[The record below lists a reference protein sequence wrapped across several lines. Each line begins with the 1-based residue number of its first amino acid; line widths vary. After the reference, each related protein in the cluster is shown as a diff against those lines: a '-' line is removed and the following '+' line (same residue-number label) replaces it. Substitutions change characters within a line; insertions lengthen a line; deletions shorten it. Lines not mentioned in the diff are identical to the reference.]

1 MEENTINN
9 NELFTTRPS
18 SYAEVIIPLAL
29 PRNYTW
35 AVPAALEGQVKLG
48 CRVEVVLKNKKYA
61 GIVKR
66 LHADAPEAFVPKEII
81 NVLDNEPIV
90 FQQQQSLWQ
99 WMANYYLCSEG
110 EVMQAALPTHFKLSS
125 ETVLLYNEE
134 AGDDFSHLDNEEF
147 LVAEALLIKKE
158 LQLAEVQQLLDAN
171 HVYPVIKRLLDKR
184 ICFVWEE
191 LKNHYTEKKET
202 YVLLNPQYNTDDQL
216 SDLLNNWGRAPK
228 QMELLLAFI
237 HLSKTNGE
245 VTQAELLKKSGASA
259 AQLKGLTE
267 KNVLLTEKKSVDRLK
282 QLPKHIQL
290 DFELS
295 APQQLALHEVR
306 NGFAEKNVC
315 LLHGV
320 TSSGKTQLYMK
331 LMEEALQKGQQVL
344 YMLPEIALTAQ
355 VIRRLQKHFGGYI
368 LIYHSKF
375 SQNER
380 VEIWN
385 KVRSGEARIVLG
397 ARSSLFLPFAKLGL
411 VICDEEHDPS
421 YKQQDPAPRYHA
433 RDAAIY
439 FASLFGAKV
448 LLGSATP
455 SVESYFNATAGKY
468 FLVQLLER
476 FGQMPMPGIELIDTR
491 QVKMPDKSKVI
502 ISPALQEAIAQSLA
516 GNHQV
521 ILFQNRRGYSP
532 YQVCQTCGWIP
543 HCKQCDVSL
552 SYHKTKGK
560 LLCHYCGTVYPLVQT
575 CEACGNHLFAQQNF
589 GTEKI
594 EESLQELFSQ
604 AKIARMDADSIK
616 GKHGHDAL
624 IQQFEQRRIDILVG
638 TQMVVKGLDFEN
650 VELVGILDADAIL
663 GFTDFRVNER
673 GFQLMEQVS
682 GRAGRKDIHGRV
694 LVQVRNPQHPVLIK
708 VQQHDY
714 SGFYQEELEARR
726 QFFYPPFARIINL
739 LFRHKDAAIVQ
750 AAAQYFAAQMKPY
763 LGAYMI
769 GQAEP
774 VVNKVRNLYL
784 MELMLKLPKDSGI
797 IQQAKQLIHTSTA
810 MMHADKRFRSVQ
822 VVPDIDP
829 V

>member
-1 MEENTINN
+1 MS
-9 NELFTTRPS
+9 NELFISKPKLF
-18 SYAEVIIPLAL
+18 AEVIIPLAL

-35 AVPAALEGQVKLG
+35 AVPEHLLEQVKPG
-48 CRVEVVLKNKKYA
+48 CRVEVMLKNKKYA
-61 GIVKR
+61 GLVKR
-66 LHADAPEAFVPKEII
+66 LHTDAPAAFEPKAIL
-81 NVLDNEPIV
+81 NLLDTEPIV
-90 FQQQQSLWQ
+90 YPQQQSLWQ
-99 WMANYYLCSEG
+99 WIANYYLCSEG

-125 ETVLLYNEE
+125 ETILLYNEE
-134 AGDDFSHLDNEEF
+134 AGDDFSHLDNDEF
-147 LVAEALLIKKE
+147 LVAEALLLKKE
-158 LQLAEVQQLLDAN
+158 LRLTEVQQILDAS
-171 HVYPVIKRLLDKR
+171 HVYPVIKRLIDKQV
-184 ICFVWEE
+184 CFVWEE
-191 LKNHYTEKKET
+191 LKNNYKEKKET
-202 YVLLNPQYNTDDQL
+202 YVLLNPQYNTDEQL
-216 SDLLNNWGRAPK
+216 SELLNNWGRAPK
-228 QMELLLAFI
+228 QMELLLAFL
-237 HLSKTNGE
+237 HLFKTEGE
-245 VTQAELLKKSGASA
+245 VTQTELLKKSGATAS
-259 AQLKGLTE
+259 QLKGLTDKNILLSE
-267 KNVLLTEKKSVDRLK
+267 KRAIDRIK
-282 QLPKHIQL
+282 QLPKNINL

-295 APQQLALHEVR
+295 PAQEEALQQVKTA
-306 NGFAEKNVC
+306 FDQKNVC

-320 TSSGKTQLYMK
+320 TSSGKTQVYMK
-331 LMEEALQKGQQVL
+331 LMEEALMSGRQVL

-385 KVRSGEARIVLG
+385 KVKSGEARIVLG
-397 ARSSLFLPFAKLGL
+397 ARSSLFLPFQKLGL
-411 VICDEEHDPS
+411 VICDEEHDTS

-439 FASLFGAKV
+439 FASLFNAKV

-455 SVESYFNATAGKY
+455 SVESYYNAVNGKY
-468 FLVQLLER
+468 ALVKLNER
-476 FGQMPMPGIELIDTR
+476 FGNIALPEIELINT
-491 QVKMPDKSKVI
+491 QQIKMPDRSKVI
-502 ISPALQEAIAQSLA
+502 ISPPLQDAIAASLQ
-516 GNHQV
+516 NSKQV

-560 LLCHYCGTVYPLVQT
+560 LLCHYCGTAYPLVHT

-594 EESLQELFSQ
+594 EETLQEMFPQ

-624 IQQFEQRRIDILVG
+624 IQLFEQGKLDILAG

-650 VELVGILDADAIL
+650 VDLVGILDADAIL

-682 GRAGRKDIHGRV
+682 GRAGRKDKQGKV
-694 LVQVRNPQHPVLIK
+694 LVQVRNPHHPVLLK

-714 SGFYQEELEARR
+714 TSFYDEEIEGRK
-726 QFFYPPFARIINL
+726 QFFYPPFSRIINI
-739 LFRHKDAAIVQ
+739 LFRHKDADIVN
-750 AAAQYFAAQMKPY
+750 AAAVFFAAQMKPY
-763 LGAYMI
+763 LENYMI
-769 GQAEP
+769 GPAQP

-784 MELMLKLPKDSGI
+784 MELMLKLPKDSTT

>member
-1 MEENTINN
+1 MEETAAHT
-9 NELFTTRPS
+9 NELFKLNS
-18 SYAEVIIPLAL
+18 KLFAEVIIPLAL

-35 AVPAALEGQVKLG
+35 AVPEHLTDLVKPG

-61 GIVKR
+61 GLVKR
-66 LHADAPEAFVPKEII
+66 MHTDAPTAFEPKEIV
-81 NVLDNEPIV
+81 NVLDTEPIV
-90 FQQQQSLWQ
+90 FPQQQNLWQ
-99 WMANYYLCSEG
+99 WVANYYLCSEG

-125 ETVLLYNEE
+125 ETVLIYNEE

-158 LQLAEVQQLLDAN
+158 LKLTEVQQILDVN
-171 HVYPVIKRLLDKR
+171 HVYPVIKRLIDKR
-184 ICFVWEE
+184 VCFVWEE
-191 LKNHYTEKKET
+191 LKNNYKEKKET
-202 YVLLNPQYNTDDQL
+202 YVLLNPQYQEEEQL
-216 SDLLNNWGRAPK
+216 SELLNNWGRAPK
-228 QMELLLAFI
+228 QMELLLAFLHI
-237 HLSKTNGE
+237 SKTAGE
-245 VTQAELLKKSGASA
+245 VTQTELLKKSGASA
-259 AQLKGLTE
+259 AQLKGLTD
-267 KNVLLTEKKSVDRLK
+267 KNVLLVEKRSVDRLK
-282 QLPKHIQL
+282 QMPRSINL

-295 APQQLALHEVR
+295 PAQAVALQQVR
-306 NGFAEKNVC
+306 AGFEQKNVC

-320 TSSGKTQLYMK
+320 TSSGKTQVYMK
-331 LMEEALQKGQQVL
+331 LMEEMLQQGKQVL

-355 VIRRLQKHFGGYI
+355 IIRRLQKHFGGYI

-385 KVRSGEARIVLG
+385 KVKTGEARIVLG
-397 ARSSLFLPFAKLGL
+397 ARSSLFLPFHTLGL
-411 VICDEEHDPS
+411 VICDEEHDTS

-433 RDAAIY
+433 RDAAVY
-439 FASLFGAKV
+439 FASLFNAKV

-455 SVESYFNATAGKY
+455 SVESYYNAMGGKY
-468 FLVQLLER
+468 ALVTLAQR
-476 FGQMPMPGIELIDTR
+476 FGNVPMPVIEMINTR
-491 QVKMPDKSKVI
+491 QIKMPDKSKVI
-502 ISPALQEAIAQSLA
+502 ISPPLQEAIAQSLQH
-516 GNHQV
+516 NRQV

-560 LLCHYCGTVYPLVQT
+560 LMCHYCGTVYPLVIA

-594 EESLQELFSQ
+594 EETLQELFPE
-604 AKIARMDADSIK
+604 ARLARMDADSIK

-624 IQQFEQRRIDILVG
+624 IQLFEQARIDILVG

-682 GRAGRKDIHGRV
+682 GRAGRKDIQGKV
-694 LVQVRNPQHPVLIK
+694 LVQVRNPGHPVLLK

-714 SGFYQEELEARR
+714 ASFYQEEMEGRR
-726 QFFYPPFARIINL
+726 QFFYPPFSRIINI
-739 LFRHKDAAIVQ
+739 LFRHKDAGIVN
-750 AAAQYFAAQMKPY
+750 AAAMAFASQMKPY
-763 LGAYMI
+763 LEKYMI
-769 GQAEP
+769 GPAQP
-774 VVNKVRNLYL
+774 VVNKVRNLFL
-784 MELMLKLPKDSGI
+784 MELMLKLPKDSHT
-797 IQQAKQLIHTSTA
+797 IQQAKQLIYTSAA